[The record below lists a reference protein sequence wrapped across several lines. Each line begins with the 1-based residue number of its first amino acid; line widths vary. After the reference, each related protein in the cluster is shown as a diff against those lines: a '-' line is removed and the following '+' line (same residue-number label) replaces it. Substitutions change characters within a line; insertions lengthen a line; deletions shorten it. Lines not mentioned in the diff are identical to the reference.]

1 MLSGSGKER
10 GACFRDLLHWLCVP
24 RPQGKGWMGLSAVTA
39 ALASPGGTGGKASLS
54 QESCVP
60 QLRGDLGHSRENTTT
75 GFSPPRRVAA
85 DKTCVGVML
94 KHGEFT
100 GFKKRSSEHL
110 ADYIL
115 TEEVAEYPKL
125 ELLYRQRDFTQLE
138 ARTVTVWLRDPLLL
152 SLGITVLEPQRGIEQ
167 NWGSTTPY
175 PLLLW
180 LREVSA
186 VQSVTQEKGL
196 SFEIL
201 SFK

>member
-1 MLSGSGKER
+1 M
-10 GACFRDLLHWLCVP
+10 
-24 RPQGKGWMGLSAVTA
+24 
-39 ALASPGGTGGKASLS
+39 
-54 QESCVP
+54 
-60 QLRGDLGHSRENTTT
+60 
-75 GFSPPRRVAA
+75 
-85 DKTCVGVML
+85 
-94 KHGEFT
+94 
-100 GFKKRSSEHL
+100 

-138 ARTVTVWLRDPLLL
+138 AWTVTVWLRDPLLL